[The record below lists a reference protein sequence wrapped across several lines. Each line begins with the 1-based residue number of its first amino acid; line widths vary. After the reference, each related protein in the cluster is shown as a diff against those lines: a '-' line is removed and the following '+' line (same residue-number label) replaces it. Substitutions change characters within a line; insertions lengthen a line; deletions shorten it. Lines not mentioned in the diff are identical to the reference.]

1 MKFLMFNLV
10 VGAALIFL
18 FTSDKTEYQAAAND
32 AHETVQSLK
41 GGAQNIVAKIQP
53 IPKPQALPLQKASP
67 TSLEDEI
74 SVAYAPAADAPDD
87 LTRLADALEDAAPS
101 STTDVANLNQTELA
115 PDVAERRDQIL
126 APSDSENVTPKF
138 TIETRQN
145 RQEELQSLSEEMELF
160 AVEVSVQ

>member
-32 AHETVQSLK
+32 AHETVQALK
-41 GGAQNIVAKIQP
+41 GGAQNVVAQLQP
-53 IPKPQALPLQKASP
+53 TAKPQVLPSQHAVSTP
-67 TSLEDEI
+67 SGDEI
-74 SVAYAPAADAPDD
+74 SVAYAPAAEAPDD
-87 LTRLADALEDAAPS
+87 LTRLADALEDVAS
-101 STTDVANLNQTELA
+101 SRPENVTNLDQAELA
-115 PDVAERRDQIL
+115 PDVAKRRDQIL
-126 APSDSENVTPKF
+126 APSYSENVTPKF